1 MRCLKQSSTLLALAV
16 AGIGSVATFTAGN
29 LLAYESSRGPTEL
42 LYWDPGKAYSGY
54 TFVRP
59 GRVNGVYL
67 IDMAGEVVN
76 YWPDLNSAYLMDD
89 GTLVGSG
96 NIASL
101 ATLTTHTMTT
111 SVSTTRH
118 SVNTRDSI
126 LLTLT

>member
-1 MRCLKQSSTLLALAV
+1 LLALTV
-16 AGIGSVATFTAGN
+16 AGAGSVATFTAGN

-42 LYWDPGKAYSGY
+42 LYWDPDKAYSGY

-89 GTLVGSG
+89 GTLVGSRRPYLQQG
-96 NIASL
+96 
-101 ATLTTHTMTT
+101 
-111 SVSTTRH
+111 TR
-118 SVNTRDSI
+118 
-126 LLTLT
+126 